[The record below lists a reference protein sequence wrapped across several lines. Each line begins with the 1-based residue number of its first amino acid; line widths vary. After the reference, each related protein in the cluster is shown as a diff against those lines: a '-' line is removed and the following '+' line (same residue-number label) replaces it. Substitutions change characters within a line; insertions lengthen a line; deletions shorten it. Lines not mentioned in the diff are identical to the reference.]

1 MSCKRIKKVNA
12 PAHEQ
17 SLAEAEL
24 ESRSNLA
31 IQKTVRQKKKVIED
45 PRLGPDMTKKILNAA
60 VEQLEEDKQIEDTS
74 INLPSV
80 DEDIDE
86 DEEIVLDFETNDKE
100 SADMFNLFKVQSE
113 DTSKLMDEKLRK
125 TAQQTNK
132 KVREVYI
139 QLGSLLRIYKSG
151 KLPKAVNTIASQSIP
166 DWLDLLYLTQPMNW
180 SVNALNAVTLLFA
193 QSASDR
199 RCEIFYHEILL
210 EYIENVLERSKKLP
224 PQLWKALLGAARR
237 PKCFIRGILLP
248 LSESNCPQKEARV
261 ISLIVTRVKLPRDH
275 ANAFIIKICEG
286 DISMIRTIFLANMIA
301 KGQALAIQAIDA
313 ILNYFLRFEAEPK
326 EPKLPVSWHQALL
339 DFVNKYGTELLY
351 EQRDHLVIL
360 LKKHNHEKITPLIFE
375 FLKNNPPREEFVHA
389 NVQEIPTY

>member
-1 MSCKRIKKVNA
+1 MSLKRIKKVNA

-17 SLAEAEL
+17 SLADEEM

-31 IQKTVRQKKKVIED
+31 VQKTVRQKKKVIED
-45 PRLGPDMTKKILNAA
+45 PRLGADMTKKILNAA
-60 VEQLEEDKQIEDTS
+60 VEQLEEEKEVGDTTITLPLAED
-74 INLPSV
+74 
-80 DEDIDE
+80 DIDE
-86 DEEIVLDFETNDKE
+86 GEEIVLNFETNDKE
-100 SADMFNLFKVQSE
+100 SADMFNLFKAQSE
-113 DTSKLMDEKLRK
+113 DASKLMDERLVK

-132 KVREVYI
+132 KVRQLYV

-151 KLPKAVNTIASQSIP
+151 KLPKAVNTLASQNIP
-166 DWLDLLYLTQPMNW
+166 DWLDLLYLSQPMRW
-180 SVNALNAVTLLFA
+180 SINAINAVTVLFA

-210 EYIENVLERSKKLP
+210 EYIEDVLEKSKKLP
-224 PQLWKALLGAARR
+224 QQLWKALLGAARR

-261 ISLIVTRVKLPRDH
+261 VSLIVQRVKLPRDH

-286 DISMIRTIFLANMIA
+286 DITPVRTIFLANMIA

-313 ILNYFLRFEAEPK
+313 ILNYFLRFEALPK

-339 DFVNKYGTELLY
+339 DFVNKYGTELLF
-351 EQRDHLVIL
+351 EQRDHLEIL
-360 LKKHNHEKITPLIFE
+360 LRKHNHEKITPLIFE
-375 FLKNNPPREEFVHA
+375 YLNNNPPREEFVHA
-389 NVQEIPTY
+389 NVQDIPTY